1 MAVLA
6 AHSTVIEFPPCSRH
20 CSQSLNT
27 AISKTDSLPSWSLCF
42 TGGLGTS
49 GFCFTLVVRQELPEE
64 VILYRE
70 LVKEGAIYV
79 DIYEEGALQTEGHWY
94 KVGEECKAE
103 EGEHL
108 VFLRTS
114 KEANYWGRVGEEENE
129 GRGEARA
136 TAGDRWP
143 KP

>member
-1 MAVLA
+1 MRKE
-6 AHSTVIEFPPCSRH
+6 HSRQRV
-20 CSQSLNT
+20 
-27 AISKTDSLPSWSLCF
+27 
-42 TGGLGTS
+42 TG
-49 GFCFTLVVRQELPEE
+49 
-64 VILYRE
+64 
-70 LVKEGAIYV
+70 
-79 DIYEEGALQTEGHWY
+79 TE
-94 KVGEECKAE
+94 GEECKAE

-114 KEANYWGRVGEEENE
+114 EEANYWGRVGEEENE